1 MKLTKDLIITI
12 TDSLRRYAI
21 NDLRYHFTLSHMKNN
36 VNVDNKDSLSINPL
50 YDIIYIEK
58 LNFHDW
64 TIYGAVVR
72 DDRAKTG
79 LRYIVLEPTLTDK
92 NIYYIN
98 IIKNLLI
105 KELLIEPSLLKDRDV
120 YSKIKDNLRSSLQS
134 IIKRY
139 NLPIKRSFDKICYY
153 IVRDALYL
161 GKIEPLLH
169 DHMIEEISCDGPN
182 IPVYVWHRIYE
193 SLPTNIYFN
202 AVELDNFV
210 LRLASLSG
218 KHISLSLPILDAS
231 LPDGSRINITYGT
244 EITKKGSTFTIRRF
258 RSDPITIVDLIKF
271 GTITSELAAYL
282 WYCIEKGVTMLI
294 AGGTASGKTTLL
306 NAIVSLIP
314 PNNKVVSIEDTAELN
329 LLHENWIQ
337 SVSRQTFIGNT
348 TNEITL
354 FDLLRAALRQR
365 PDIII
370 VGETRGRE
378 AYTLFQAMS
387 TGHGGLSTIHADSIE
402 GVINRLVS
410 PPCDVPIQLIASSL
424 DMIILQLRLR
434 NKDGKSIRRVIQV
447 SELEGLENNVIKY
460 HNSFMYDPII
470 DRQVRTGLHVVLR
483 KISDRLGVDE
493 NHINEELHI
502 RRYILE
508 YLVNKNIRKINEID
522 KYITE
527 FYNDGMALYNRLRIS
542 DTM

>member
-1 MKLTKDLIITI
+1 
-12 TDSLRRYAI
+12 
-21 NDLRYHFTLSHMKNN
+21 
-36 VNVDNKDSLSINPL
+36 
-50 YDIIYIEK
+50 
-58 LNFHDW
+58 
-64 TIYGAVVR
+64 
-72 DDRAKTG
+72 
-79 LRYIVLEPTLTDK
+79 
-92 NIYYIN
+92 
-98 IIKNLLI
+98 
-105 KELLIEPSLLKDRDV
+105 
-120 YSKIKDNLRSSLQS
+120 
-134 IIKRY
+134 
-139 NLPIKRSFDKICYY
+139 
-153 IVRDALYL
+153 
-161 GKIEPLLH
+161 
-169 DHMIEEISCDGPN
+169 MIEEISCDGPN

-424 DMIILQLRLR
+424 DMIILQLRLK

-447 SELEGLENNVIKY
+447 SELEGLGNNVIKY

>member
-1 MKLTKDLIITI
+1 MKLTRDAIIRMADL
-12 TDSLRRYAI
+12 LRKH
-21 NDLRYHFTLSHMKNN
+21 LRYDLTQSHIKNDSN
-36 VNVDNKDSLSINPL
+36 IDNKNVSSINPL

-58 LNFHDW
+58 LNFYDW
-64 TIYGAVVR
+64 TIYSAVVR

-79 LRYIVLEPTLTDK
+79 LRYIVLEPTLTYK
-92 NIYYIN
+92 NIRYIN
-98 IIKNLLI
+98 IIKNILI
-105 KELLIEPSLLKDRDV
+105 KELPIEHTLLRDRDA
-120 YSKIKDNLRSSLQS
+120 YNKIKDRLRSSLQS

-139 NLPIKRSFDKICYY
+139 NLPIRISFDKILYY
-153 IVRDALYL
+153 IVRDTLYL

-182 IPVYVWHRIYE
+182 IPVYIWHRIYE

-202 AVELDNFV
+202 ATELDSFV

-244 EITKKGSTFTIRRF
+244 EITRKGSTFTIRRF

-337 SVSRQTFIGNT
+337 TVSRQTFIGNT
-348 TNEITL
+348 INEITL
-354 FDLLRAALRQR
+354 FDLLRSALRQR

-424 DMIILQLRLR
+424 DMIILQLRLKNR
-434 NKDGKSIRRVIQV
+434 DGKSIRRVIQV
-447 SELEGLENNVIKY
+447 SELEGLENNTIKY
-460 HNSFMYDPII
+460 QNSFIYDPII
-470 DRQVRTGLHVVLR
+470 DRQIQTGSSVVLR
-483 KISDRLGVDE
+483 KISERFGIDK
-493 NHINEELHI
+493 NHIDEEFHI

-508 YLVNKNIRKINEID
+508 YLVNKNIRTINEID
-522 KYITE
+522 KYITA
-527 FYNDGMALYNRLRIS
+527 FYSDSKTLYNRLKIS
-542 DTM
+542 DMM

>member
-1 MKLTKDLIITI
+1 MKLRDRIITI
-12 TDSLRRYAI
+12 TNSFKSHMI
-21 NDLRYHFTLSHMKNN
+21 NDVRNKLLPSHRTNRVNTNNKNLSFT
-36 VNVDNKDSLSINPL
+36 NPL

-58 LNFHDW
+58 LNFNDW
-64 TIYGAVVR
+64 AIYSAIVR
-72 DDRAKTG
+72 DEKVKTG
-79 LRYIVLEPTLTDK
+79 LRYIIIEPTLTDRD
-92 NIYYIN
+92 IRYIN
-98 IIKNLLI
+98 IIKNILI
-105 KELLIEPSLLKDRDV
+105 KELLIEPTLLKDRYAYD
-120 YSKIKDNLRSSLQS
+120 KIKDHLRSSLER

-139 NLPIKRSFDKICYY
+139 NLPIRRSFDKIFYY
-153 IVRDALYL
+153 IVRDTLYL

-182 IPVYVWHRIYE
+182 IPVYIWHRVYE

-202 AVELDNFV
+202 TIELDNFV
-210 LRLASLSG
+210 LRLAALSG
-218 KHISLSLPILDAS
+218 RHVSLSLPIVDAS
-231 LPDGSRINITYGT
+231 LPDGNRINITYGT
-244 EITKKGSTFTIRRF
+244 EITRKGSTFTIRRF
-258 RSDPITIVDLIKF
+258 RADPITIIDLIKF
-271 GTITSELAAYL
+271 GTITSELAAYV
-282 WYCIEKGVTMLI
+282 WYCVEKGLTMLI

-348 TNEITL
+348 INEITL

-387 TGHGGLSTIHADSIE
+387 TGHGGLSTIHSDSIE

-424 DMIILQLRLR
+424 DMIILQLRLK

-447 SELEGLENNVIKY
+447 SEIEGLDNSTIKY
-460 HNSFMYDPII
+460 QNSFVYDPTI
-470 DRQVRTGLHVVLR
+470 DRQIKTGSGVVLR
-483 KISDRLGVDE
+483 KVSERFGINEKR
-493 NHINEELHI
+493 INEELHI
-502 RRYILE
+502 RRYLLD
-508 YLVNKNIRKINEID
+508 YLLSKNIQKINEID
-522 KYITE
+522 KYITD
-527 FYNDGMALYNRLRIS
+527 FYNDSRALYSRLKIS
-542 DTM
+542 SVV

>member
-21 NDLRYHFTLSHMKNN
+21 NYLRYHFTLSHMKNN

-98 IIKNLLI
+98 IIKNALI

-153 IVRDALYL
+153 IVRDTLYL

-424 DMIILQLRLR
+424 DMIILQLRLK

-447 SELEGLENNVIKY
+447 SELEGLENNAIKY

-508 YLVNKNIRKINEID
+508 YLVNKNIRKINEVD

>member
-1 MKLTKDLIITI
+1 MKLTRDVIIRMTDL
-12 TDSLRRYAI
+12 LRKH
-21 NDLRYHFTLSHMKNN
+21 LRYDLTQSHIKNDF
-36 VNVDNKDSLSINPL
+36 NVDNKNVSPISPL

-58 LNFHDW
+58 LNFYDW
-64 TIYGAVVR
+64 TIYSAVVR

-79 LRYIVLEPTLTDK
+79 LRYIVLEPTLTYN
-92 NIYYIN
+92 NIRYIN
-98 IIKNLLI
+98 IIKNILI
-105 KELLIEPSLLKDRDV
+105 KELPIEYTLLRDRDA
-120 YSKIKDNLRSSLQS
+120 YNKIKDHIRSSLQS

-139 NLPIKRSFDKICYY
+139 NLPIRISFDKILYY
-153 IVRDALYL
+153 IVRDTLYL

-182 IPVYVWHRIYE
+182 IPVYIWHRIYE

-202 AVELDNFV
+202 ATELDSFV

-244 EITKKGSTFTIRRF
+244 EITRKGSTFTIRRF

-282 WYCIEKGVTMLI
+282 WYCIERGVTMLI

-348 TNEITL
+348 INEITL
-354 FDLLRAALRQR
+354 FDLLRSALRQR

-424 DMIILQLRLR
+424 DMIILQLRLKNR
-434 NKDGKSIRRVIQV
+434 DGKSIRRVIQV
-447 SELEGLENNVIKY
+447 SELEGLENNTIKY
-460 HNSFMYDPII
+460 QNSFIYDPTI
-470 DRQVRTGLHVVLR
+470 DRQIQTGSSVVLR
-483 KISDRLGVDE
+483 KISERFGVDK
-493 NHINEELHI
+493 NRIDEEFHI

-508 YLVNKNIRKINEID
+508 YLVNKNIRTINEID
-522 KYITE
+522 KYITA
-527 FYNDGMALYNRLRIS
+527 FYSDSKTLYNRLKIS
-542 DTM
+542 DVM

>member
-1 MKLTKDLIITI
+1 
-12 TDSLRRYAI
+12 
-21 NDLRYHFTLSHMKNN
+21 MKNN
-36 VNVDNKDSLSINPL
+36 VNIDNKDSLSINPL

-98 IIKNLLI
+98 IIKNALI

-153 IVRDALYL
+153 IVRDTLYL

-508 YLVNKNIRKINEID
+508 YLVNKNIRKINEVD